1 MAVKWR
7 ILETYKDK
15 LIFKYYDI
23 ELRKIILMYIVAD
36 AAEYL
41 EYNGILIV
49 IDKEMLMVY
58 DKRMMKYVILN
69 PFTMEGITTIKDM
82 NVVDRYLMMTKV
94 FLDFSKIKPRE
105 G

>member
-1 MAVKWR
+1 VAVKWR

-49 IDKEMLMVY
+49 I
-58 DKRMMKYVILN
+58 
-69 PFTMEGITTIKDM
+69 
-82 NVVDRYLMMTKV
+82 
-94 FLDFSKIKPRE
+94 
-105 G
+105 